1 MGWWSR
7 LWRGRGAAVHIERS
21 SLVRLTLPG
30 WSEGLSDKDMRI
42 WRDCDGDVLS
52 LAFLETEMDF
62 PRGPDETN
70 LRSWCRE
77 IAEGR
82 KGGLIEAQAM
92 ACEIGPSVGLI
103 YKRMQVQTTGYVYT
117 GMFITSVELGSLIWT
132 IVAGER
138 GTSGLREAI
147 VTGNLIK
154 AGKLNLDDYER
165 CWAQDPYEPA
175 YQGVDRIVL
184 RFVSDDKSY
193 DDQFPWHPLSKVR
206 RVTADLPENVRFDSQ
221 KASNSSRS

>member
-7 LWRGRGAAVHIERS
+7 LWRRGFTLAHIERS

-30 WSEGLSDKDMRI
+30 WSEGPSDKDMRI
-42 WRDCDGDVLS
+42 WRDSDGDVLS
-52 LAFLETEMDF
+52 LTFLEKGLDF
-62 PRGPDETN
+62 PHGSGETK

-77 IAEGR
+77 IAQSRE
-82 KGGLIEAQAM
+82 GGLIEVQAM
-92 ACEIGPSVGLI
+92 ACEIGPSVGFI
-103 YKRMQVQTTGYVYT
+103 YKRMQLQDTGYVYT
-117 GMFITSVELGSLIWT
+117 GMFITSVQSGSLLWT
-132 IVAGER
+132 IVARER

-154 AGKLNLDDYER
+154 AGKLTLDDYER

-206 RVTADLPENVRFDSQ
+206 RVMADLPDNVRFDSQ